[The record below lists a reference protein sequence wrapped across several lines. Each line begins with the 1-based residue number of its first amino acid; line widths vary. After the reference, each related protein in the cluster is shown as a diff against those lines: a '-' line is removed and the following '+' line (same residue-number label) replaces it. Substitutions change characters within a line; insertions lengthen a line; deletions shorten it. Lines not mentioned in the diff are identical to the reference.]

1 MTSPLGPPPLNRQP
15 YQQPYQQPPAYAGA
29 PHQPHA
35 RGPVRTGDLVA
46 TVLVLLLLA
55 VVGLFASLVGVAG
68 VVDVDQNCRPEDCTR
83 SVAFLGT
90 AVVVASPWLA
100 LLPLGAWAVVR
111 LVRRRSAWWVALLA
125 LPLGVLLFVVGVL
138 VVVVAGG

>member
-1 MTSPLGPPPLNRQP
+1 
-15 YQQPYQQPPAYAGA
+15 
-29 PHQPHA
+29 
-35 RGPVRTGDLVA
+35 VRTGDLVA
-46 TVLVLLLLA
+46 TVLVLLLLTL
-55 VVGLFASLVGVAG
+55 VGLFASLVGVAG

-111 LVRRRSAWWVALLA
+111 LVRGRSAWWVALLA

>member
-1 MTSPLGPPPLNRQP
+1 
-15 YQQPYQQPPAYAGA
+15 
-29 PHQPHA
+29 
-35 RGPVRTGDLVA
+35 VRTGDVVA

-55 VVGLFASLVGVAG
+55 VVGLFASVVGVAG
-68 VVDVDQNCRPEDCTR
+68 VVDVDQNCGPDDCTR
-83 SVAFLGT
+83 AVAFLGT

-100 LLPLGAWAVVR
+100 LIPLGAWAVFR

-138 VVVVAGG
+138 VVVVAGGG